1 MYVIGIAP
9 EIASEEI
16 LKKTE
21 YFGQYG
27 DLMKVVVNTNNV
39 YNATKGGAS
48 YSAYFTFSEARESAN
63 AILVSSP
70 IEKFTN
76 KWYSRWINLFCMI
89 GCSEH
94 RLALL
99 NFVSSS

>member
-1 MYVIGIAP
+1 MIQKTLVYVIGIAP

-27 DLMKVVVNTNNV
+27 DLIKVVVNTNNV

-48 YSAYFTFSEARESAN
+48 YSAYFTYSEARESAN
-63 AILVSSP
+63 AILVSIFKGFLCITCSDY
-70 IEKFTN
+70 
-76 KWYSRWINLFCMI
+76 YS
-89 GCSEH
+89 
-94 RLALL
+94 LL
-99 NFVSSS
+99 ISLCYMTEC